1 MHPTG
6 SQRFAV
12 RATLSTLVREWV
24 TFDCVEQSGLN
35 RLAEGAYSVN
45 GDNRPMRL
53 RCGVQTH

>member
-12 RATLSTLVREWV
+12 RAMWSTLVRVVGHCGER
-24 TFDCVEQSGLN
+24 FGLS

>member
-12 RATLSTLVREWV
+12 RAMLSTPVREWV
-24 TFDCVEQSGLN
+24 TFDCGERFGLS

>member
-12 RATLSTLVREWV
+12 RAMLSTPVWEWV
-24 TFDCVEQSGLN
+24 TFDCGEQSGLN
-35 RLAEGAYSVN
+35 RLAEGAYLEN

-53 RCGVQTH
+53 RC